1 MKKIVVIG
9 IVCAALAGCSQT
21 AQTTASAPAAKQADC
36 EIKLNKAPA
45 SSKCPN
51 FKYSMRSTSQP
62 PLISPG
68 I

>member
-9 IVCAALAGCSQT
+9 VVCAALAGCSQT
-21 AQTTASAPAAKQADC
+21 TQTTAPAAKQADC